1 MDEFF
6 ERLAFSA
13 ILIGWIVV
21 VGMAKRHAADQFSAV
36 GDVEQVPDNV
46 GVLGE
51 GGLRAGLEPVA
62 AGCEH
67 HVLDEHAHVHPR
79 AFLEDGVDEKEHH
92 HRRAEAVVV
101 FHPLRLS
108 RLDVVAFDA
117 QRGVERMT
125 AGAFPGDV
133 RLLDLRGVI
142 LVVGG
147 GLFAVRPPLGQG
159 AADLLLCFTGEYRHM
174 PRLAVDP
181 GRRPP
186 GAFENPGDEF
196 IRNRLVEECPD
207 GFAISDCFGDF
218 HCLSQFPVTAATRK
232 LAGTR
237 DLEKET

>member
-79 AFLEDGVDEKEHH
+79 AFLEDGVDEKEQH

-108 RLDVVAFDA
+108 RLDVVALDA
-117 QRGVERMT
+117 QRGVERMA
-125 AGAFPGDV
+125 AGAFSGDV

-186 GAFENPGDEF
+186 GAVEDFVDEF
-196 IRNRLVEECPD
+196 IRNRFVEECPD
-207 GFAISDCFGDF
+207 GFAVSDCFGDF